1 MMEVDMERADEAY
14 QALSEQEKEIIREAM
29 DSPLAAVLSKIFPEL
44 MQAIGSFNRPRRK
57 MDQAQRDMAARMLM
71 G

>member
-1 MMEVDMERADEAY
+1 MEVDMERANEAY

-29 DSPLAAVLSKIFPEL
+29 DSPLAAVLSKVIPEM
-44 MQAIGSFNRPRRK
+44 MQAIGSMNKPRRK

>member
-1 MMEVDMERADEAY
+1 MMEVDMERANEAY

-29 DSPLAAVLSKIFPEL
+29 DSPLAAVLSKVIPEL
-44 MQAIGSFNRPRRK
+44 MQAIGSLNRPRRK

>member
-1 MMEVDMERADEAY
+1 MEVDMERANEAY

-29 DSPLAAVLSKIFPEL
+29 DSPLAAVLSKVIPEL
-44 MQAIGSFNRPRRK
+44 MQAIGSLNRPRRK

>member
-1 MMEVDMERADEAY
+1 MEVDMERADEAY

-29 DSPLAAVLSKIFPEL
+29 DSPLAAVLRKVFPEL
-44 MQAIGSFNRPRRK
+44 MQAIGTARKPRRK
-57 MDQAQRDMAARMLM
+57 MDQAQRQVAARMLI

>member
-1 MMEVDMERADEAY
+1 MEVDMERANEAY

-29 DSPLAAVLSKIFPEL
+29 DSPLAAVLSKVIPEM
-44 MQAIGSFNRPRRK
+44 MQAIGSLNRPRRK
-57 MDQAQRDMAARMLM
+57 MDQAQRDMAVRMLM

>member
-44 MQAIGSFNRPRRK
+44 MQAIGGMNKPRRK

>member
-1 MMEVDMERADEAY
+1 MMEVDMERANEAY

-29 DSPLAAVLSKIFPEL
+29 DSPLAAVLSKVIPEM
-44 MQAIGSFNRPRRK
+44 MQAIGSMNKPRRK

>member
-29 DSPLAAVLSKIFPEL
+29 DSPLAAVLGKIFPEL
-44 MQAIGSFNRPRRK
+44 MQAIGSMNKPRRK

>member
-14 QALSEQEKEIIREAM
+14 QGLSEQEKEIIREAM
-29 DSPLAAVLSKIFPEL
+29 DSPLAAVLNKIFPEL
-44 MQAIGSFNRPRRK
+44 MQAIGSMNKPRRK

>member
-14 QALSEQEKEIIREAM
+14 QALSEQEKEVIREAM
-29 DSPLAAVLSKIFPEL
+29 DSPLATVLSKVFPEL
-44 MQAIGSFNRPRRK
+44 MQAIGSLNKPRRK
-57 MDQAQRDMAARMLM
+57 MDQAQRQVAARMLM

>member
-44 MQAIGSFNRPRRK
+44 MQAIGSLNKPRRK

>member
-1 MMEVDMERADEAY
+1 MEVDMERANEAY

-29 DSPLAAVLSKIFPEL
+29 DSPLAAVLSKVIPEM
-44 MQAIGSFNRPRRK
+44 MQAIGSLNRPRRK

>member
-1 MMEVDMERADEAY
+1 MEVDMERANEAY

-29 DSPLAAVLSKIFPEL
+29 DSPLAAVLSKVIPEM
-44 MQAIGSFNRPRRK
+44 MQAIGSLNRPRRK
-57 MDQAQRDMAARMLM
+57 MDQAQRQVAARMLM

>member
-29 DSPLAAVLSKIFPEL
+29 DSPLAAVLSKVIPEM
-44 MQAIGSFNRPRRK
+44 MQAIGSMNKPRRK